1 MQFEWDDTKD
11 EFNERKHNISFYAAQ
26 YAFADPNRVIAEDL
40 DHSTESEKRYFCIG
54 EVDKEIVTVR
64 FTVRNN
70 KIRIIG
76 AGYWRKGKKIYEK
89 ENY

>member
-11 EFNERKHNISFYAAQ
+11 ELNKRKHGISFYSAQ
-26 YAFADPNRVIAEDL
+26 YAFSDPHRVIAEDL
-40 DHSTESEKRYFCIG
+40 DHSTEGEKRYFCIG
-54 EVDKEIVTVR
+54 KVGNEIVTLR
-64 FTVRNN
+64 FTARSN